1 MGCFGGTFPSPNDMV
16 QIFLKT
22 LKKTRGAN
30 DEIKR
35 FHLISNVKGRLEVLK
50 NIFFYFTSDCTHN
63 TISQWWTQPPMGLC
77 GHFDFFIKRNF
88 WKIFL
93 QHVPLNI
100 YNPPINYMICVNFF
114 LINVKF
120 LKVYKFSQILHF
132 ILKNDHNFKS
142 C

>member
-1 MGCFGGTFPSPNDMV
+1 
-16 QIFLKT
+16 
-22 LKKTRGAN
+22 
-30 DEIKR
+30 
-35 FHLISNVKGRLEVLK
+35 
-50 NIFFYFTSDCTHN
+50 
-63 TISQWWTQPPMGLC
+63 MGLC